1 MSFRSVLDDDVLADE
16 LSCIRIEKLAADRV
30 RRHLQEQVRSMYDM
44 MQQSAKSGNL
54 SADAADF
61 VTKEMDALHDLL
73 QEETAARRE
82 AEQARLQGSDALS
95 AYQ

>member
-1 MSFRSVLDDDVLADE
+1 
-16 LSCIRIEKLAADRV
+16 
-30 RRHLQEQVRSMYDM
+30 MYDM